1 MSAPHKKN
9 EEPPSREEAPE
20 SALTPEALVGLLA
33 QPSRMRVLAAIALG
47 AATPSAVAEAS
58 GLPPK
63 EAARAVRRLW
73 EHGVVVT
80 GAQGLGVDY
89 DLLRDLSRRTAASTR
104 PEGVVPDAE
113 DGEPELWPFVRGGR
127 LITLPARQ
135 NRRRAVLEH
144 VVARSFDPAAEYDER
159 TVSEKLR
166 EWCDGGEVDHVAVRR
181 YLIDTGLLVRGNGVY
196 RVKGETPPEPGAA
209 ERYVSSMGLD

>member
-1 MSAPHKKN
+1 M
-9 EEPPSREEAPE
+9 
-20 SALTPEALVGLLA
+20 TPENLVGLLA

-47 AATPSAVAEAS
+47 AATPSAVAKAS

-73 EHGVVVT
+73 DHGVVVA
-80 GAQGLGVDY
+80 GPQGLGVDY
-89 DLLRDLSRRTAASTR
+89 DLLSDLSRRTAASTS

-113 DGEPELWPFVRGGR
+113 RGELWPFVRGGR

-144 VVARSFDPAAEYDER
+144 VVARSFDPAVEYDER

-166 EWCDGGEVDHVAVRR
+166 EWCEGGEVDHVAVRR
-181 YLIDTGLLVRGNGVY
+181 YLIDMGLLVRGNGVY

-209 ERYVSSMGLD
+209 ERYVSFMGLD